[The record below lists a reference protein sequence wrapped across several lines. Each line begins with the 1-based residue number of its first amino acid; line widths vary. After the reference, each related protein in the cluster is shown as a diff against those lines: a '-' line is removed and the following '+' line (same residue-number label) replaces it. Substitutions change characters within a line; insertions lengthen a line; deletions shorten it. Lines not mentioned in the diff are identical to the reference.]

1 MNNDS
6 KLVTLAI
13 LTYSKAQI
21 LQTILENEGIESYI
35 QNVNLI
41 QPVISSGVRVRIN
54 EHDLPQALKVVESS
68 VWLQSEV
75 LNENDTALWGSES
88 KENKILIPVD
98 FSAYSERA
106 CDFGFK
112 LADQFHAEVVLLHV
126 YYSPI

>member
-41 QPVISSGVRVRIN
+41 QPVISSGMAN
-54 EHDLPQALKVVESS
+54 
-68 VWLQSEV
+68 W
-75 LNENDTALWGSES
+75 
-88 KENKILIPVD
+88 
-98 FSAYSERA
+98 
-106 CDFGFK
+106 
-112 LADQFHAEVVLLHV
+112 
-126 YYSPI
+126 

>member
-54 EHDLPQALKVVESS
+54 EHDLPQALKVV
-68 VWLQSEV
+68 
-75 LNENDTALWGSES
+75 
-88 KENKILIPVD
+88 
-98 FSAYSERA
+98 
-106 CDFGFK
+106 
-112 LADQFHAEVVLLHV
+112 
-126 YYSPI
+126 

>member
-41 QPVISSGVRVRIN
+41 QPVIINGWLSSSSCFLVTT
-54 EHDLPQALKVVESS
+54 EAL
-68 VWLQSEV
+68 
-75 LNENDTALWGSES
+75 LNQ
-88 KENKILIPVD
+88 KEPKNGKELD
-98 FSAYSERA
+98 GGKADSFLFS
-106 CDFGFK
+106 
-112 LADQFHAEVVLLHV
+112 
-126 YYSPI
+126 